1 MISPKVLQSSM
12 PSTKVGVASTM
23 VPASIRA
30 RISAIEHSSEKTSP
44 SSRYHMVNTIPGC
57 AGLLPLCEASL
68 ALSRE

>member
-1 MISPKVLQSSM
+1 MKQQWLSQMSLR
-12 PSTKVGVASTM
+12 
-23 VPASIRA
+23 RA
-30 RISAIEHSSEKTSP
+30 ACISAIEHSSEKTSP